1 MGCYFNLFKRQGI
14 YYNYIGVSKLSPIYK
29 KCYIKKENKMDYYI
43 KLILVKLTVNFLNQ
57 SEAKQI
63 YEESISIMQAKERA
77 AQEEIK

>member
-1 MGCYFNLFKRQGI
+1 
-14 YYNYIGVSKLSPIYK
+14 
-29 KCYIKKENKMDYYI
+29 MDYYI